1 MHIKIEEKREELQMK
16 LSQLDRK
23 IEDYKDHWKLFLKT
37 QIEMKVGCVLM
48 ELLQKYEIDELKLNK
63 ARQDFICLKKLFH
76 SFDNQ
81 QLISIRNNEEKEM
94 SFNLPE
100 LYFSS
105 IISEDLDWMKNFF
118 SENSEERIN
127 LLDDQQNY
135 MNEESTYKINSCE
148 YD

>member
-23 IEDYKDHWKLFLKT
+23 IEDNKDHWKLFLKT

-48 ELLQKYEIDELKLNK
+48 ELLQKYEIDESKLNK
-63 ARQDFICLKKLFH
+63 ARQDFVCLEKLFH

-105 IISEDLDWMKNFF
+105 VISEDLDWMKNFF
-118 SENSEERIN
+118 SENSEQRIN